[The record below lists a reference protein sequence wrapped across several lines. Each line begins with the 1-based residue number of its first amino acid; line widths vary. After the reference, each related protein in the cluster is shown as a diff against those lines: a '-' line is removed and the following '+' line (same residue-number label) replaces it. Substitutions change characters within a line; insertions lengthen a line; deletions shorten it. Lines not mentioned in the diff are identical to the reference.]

1 MSKAGITLSFVLSSK
16 TCFIPVFLPQM
27 LVSSK
32 ELRIQHAHTGML
44 SCHTISEHWWKTQ
57 LPKGYM
63 KCAHLCIHCVQ
74 MTLPK
79 CSRTIQFAKILCT
92 SAISHVL
99 KVNDNVP
106 LQICSSHSLGLQ
118 PRQSNQLSLLSV
130 PLLFRV
136 AKKMIHTLCSSIFW
150 VIFIFTSLFPFTF
163 LAMGTTGCQ
172 LSSG

>member
-1 MSKAGITLSFVLSSK
+1 
-16 TCFIPVFLPQM
+16 
-27 LVSSK
+27 
-32 ELRIQHAHTGML
+32 
-44 SCHTISEHWWKTQ
+44 
-57 LPKGYM
+57 M

-118 PRQSNQLSLLSV
+118 PRQNNQLSLLSV
-130 PLLFRV
+130 LLIQSL
-136 AKKMIHTLCSSIFW
+136 KKIDSHITLIHFLGHFHFYQAISTYFPGNGHYWLSIKFW
-150 VIFIFTSLFPFTF
+150 LILLIKHPRSLKD
-163 LAMGTTGCQ
+163 
-172 LSSG
+172 LSKYSI

>member
-1 MSKAGITLSFVLSSK
+1 MSKAGILLSFVLSSK
-16 TCFIPVFLPQM
+16 TCFIPLFLTQM

-32 ELRIQHAHTGML
+32 ELRIQLANTGMPF
-44 SCHTISEHWWKTQ
+44 CHTVSEHWWKTQ
-57 LPKGYM
+57 FPKGYM

-118 PRQSNQLSLLSV
+118 PRQNNQLSLLSV
-130 PLLFRV
+130 LLIQSL
-136 AKKMIHTLCSSIFW
+136 KKIDSHVTLIHFLGHFHFYQSIS
-150 VIFIFTSLFPFTF
+150 TYFP
-163 LAMGTTGCQ
+163 GNGHY
-172 LSSG
+172 